1 MPWRIFTSPS
11 IYFLYLLVSKVYAVT
26 TKHSCNPCLALHIH
40 LYKGFKNLCLRY
52 VSFHV
57 RGACLTGYLLLN
69 IITVNQDYFS
79 QFLLKILSTLFCKS
93 SIPHSMRLH
102 LSNISF
108 KIISSL
114 LYWQFI
120 SILLYL
126 SSNTFKYML

>member
-11 IYFLYLLVSKVYAVT
+11 IYFMYLLVFKVYAVT
-26 TKHSCNPCLALHIH
+26 TKHCCNPCLALHIH

-79 QFLLKILSTLFCKS
+79 QFLLTFLSSYFILFVKIPKQMNLLSFVS
-93 SIPHSMRLH
+93 YIVG
-102 LSNISF
+102 F
-108 KIISSL
+108 SSL
-114 LYWQFI
+114 NKTL
-120 SILLYL
+120 SIFFHFFHQSY
-126 SSNTFKYML
+126 TPYI